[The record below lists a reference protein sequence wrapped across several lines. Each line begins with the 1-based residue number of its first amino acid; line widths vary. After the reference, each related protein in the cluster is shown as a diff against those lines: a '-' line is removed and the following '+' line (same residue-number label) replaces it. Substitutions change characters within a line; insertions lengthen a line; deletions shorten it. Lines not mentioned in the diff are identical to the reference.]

1 MQQDSKKGG
10 SQELSLSLLKAEI
23 PLGNPSRCISQENGT
38 VLDFSRCPGWKCD
51 LGVLLAC

>member
-10 SQELSLSLLKAEI
+10 SQELSLSLLKAKI